1 MKFAF
6 LPEEWPESIAEIEQ
20 AGHEHVTD
28 LEAADFLVFAGGP
41 QDFPDPLP
49 GNIKYVQATFAGVDA
64 LLDAGVLQ
72 PGEVRWANAS
82 GLYADTV
89 AESSIALLLAQLHMH
104 KTATLAKSFSVREQ
118 MDAGKSWLFENKT
131 VAIIGAGGIGKKLI
145 EMLSGFKVR
154 TIAVNRSGR
163 EVAGADETYALDQA
177 THVWGEADHFVLLMP
192 LTADT
197 RGMVN
202 AELMAKMKDT
212 AVIINAGRGPL
223 INTQDLVQALESGT
237 IAGAGLDVTDPEPLP
252 DGHPLWELE
261 NCLITPHVANTARAI
276 RQRAGQLTVVNAAA
290 FEAGE
295 QMPNEVDLESGY

>member
-6 LPEEWPESIAEIEQ
+6 LPEEWPESIAEIEE
-20 AGHEHVTD
+20 AGHEYVTD
-28 LEAADFLVFAGGP
+28 LTQADFLVFAGGP

-49 GNIKYVQATFAGVDA
+49 DNIRYVQATFAGVDA

-104 KTATLAKSFSVREQ
+104 KTATLAKSFSVREH

-163 EVAGADETYALDQA
+163 AVEGADETYALDKA
-177 THVWGEADHFVLLMP
+177 EHVWGEADYFVLLMP

-202 AELMAKMKDT
+202 ADLMAKMKDT

-252 DGHPLWELE
+252 DGHPLWDLE
-261 NCLITPHVANTARAI
+261 NCMITPHVANTARAI
-276 RQRAGQLTVVNAAA
+276 RQRAGQLAVLNAAA